1 MSTGDDFFF
10 TGGGFSD
17 WSGGSAGN
25 FGSSS
30 GGSFFGGSSFGKGKD
45 DEDAQS
51 KLRKIKA
58 EYQKKLDAEKKNGMP
73 KKANVLPNF
82 ITYKSWLFR
91 IGTVQLCICLQSVA
105 ALIYVCYPV
114 QALSL
119 LPAIIFVLAGLSFM
133 LLTHMSSNWYVVRR
147 EISQREIRLTM
158 TWQKG
163 TVVAGSILQIFVA
176 GVPLLCALFPQFIL
190 LHTNV
195 LVFRSIYAADKLHY
209 HLFQGFAGWAIC
221 IASILLVIYAFFY
234 LIITLV
240 EYGKT
245 RGSVSERYTYTLYC
259 QRNGITFEKDD
270 LDFVKGIMIFVT
282 LLTLFFSY
290 VMINEK
296 RELEHAE
303 KRWHTNHAESI
314 NKARKAYVINKVRT

>member
-1 MSTGDDFFF
+1 MGAGDDFFF

-30 GGSFFGGSSFGKGKD
+30 GGSCFGVSSSGKGKD
-45 DEDAQS
+45 AEDAQS
-51 KLRKIKA
+51 KLRKITA
-58 EYQKKLDAEKKNGMP
+58 EYQKRVDVEKKNGLP
-73 KKANVLPNF
+73 EKANALPNF
-82 ITYKSWLFR
+82 LTYKNWLFR
-91 IGTVQLCICLQSVA
+91 IGTVLLCICLQSVA

-114 QALSL
+114 QTLTLLS
-119 LPAIIFVLAGLSFM
+119 AIIFVLAGLCFM

-158 TWQKG
+158 MLQKG
-163 TVVAGSILQIFVA
+163 IVVTGSFLQIFVA

-190 LHTNV
+190 SHTNV

-209 HLFQGFAGWAIC
+209 HLFQGFAGWTIC
-221 IASILLVIYAFFY
+221 IASVLLVIYALFY

-259 QRNGITFEKDD
+259 QSNGITFEKDD
-270 LDFVKGIMIFVT
+270 LDFIKGIMIFVT
-282 LLTLFFSY
+282 LLTLFFSS
-290 VMINEK
+290 VMIKDK
-296 RELEHAE
+296 RELERAE
-303 KRWHTNHAESI
+303 KRWHTNHAEMTYNV
-314 NKARKAYVINKVRT
+314 NKEFVINIART